1 MRGILDSMPARICKH
16 GFLVPARSV
25 LSSKKT
31 LLFQFFYFLLLLF
44 LGFFFP
50 LFVFGFV
57 LVLRYPTPS
66 NSPTDGFVRYT
77 LQDLRQKEAQSLV
90 SQESLGKRGTNTLKV
105 DSSSLLLGLIVA
117 SGCPDSER
125 VRSV

>member
-1 MRGILDSMPARICKH
+1 MDCWAQQDQSSAVKRHC
-16 GFLVPARSV
+16 FLN
-25 LSSKKT
+25 
-31 LLFQFFYFLLLLF
+31 FFYFLLLLF
-44 LGFFFP
+44 LGFFS

-77 LQDLRQKEAQSLV
+77 LQDLRQKEAQNLV
-90 SQESLGKRGTNTLKV
+90 SQENLGKRGTNTLKV